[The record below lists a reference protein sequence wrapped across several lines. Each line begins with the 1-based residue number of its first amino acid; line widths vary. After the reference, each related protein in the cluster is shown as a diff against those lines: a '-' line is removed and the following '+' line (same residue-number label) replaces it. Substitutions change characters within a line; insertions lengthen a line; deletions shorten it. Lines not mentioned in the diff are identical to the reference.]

1 MEIKSRYRFIV
12 IATISVLFIT
22 FLGFWIHFRITPET
36 AVEIRPIP
44 VSAVRPELHD
54 LRNEITLT
62 GVLEAERMVTVVP
75 KVSGTILGISFD
87 EGDEVTEGDILAR
100 IDSEPYLLELKAAES
115 VWLLADSSLSRLN
128 RIKDSSGVSLQQL
141 DEAKA
146 SRDAAYSRYE
156 LAKMKFGYAE
166 IKAPVSGLLLKRFS
180 DSGNSAS
187 PEYPLFL
194 IGDNGNPRVKV
205 HVPEKYWENFTRPE
219 SIKALVSYPA
229 GGDERIREF
238 KIIRISSSI
247 SPDDKTFEVICSIDA
262 KDNPWP
268 IGAGMRVIFVLAE
281 KSNIWSLPLRALS
294 ADGNLWQINP
304 DNQKVIRIHLNDVF
318 RDKERFSI
326 PEGMSGGLYVLDGQ
340 NLLQDGQLVTVFEAG
355 A

>member
-1 MEIKSRYRFIV
+1 METKVRNRFIV
-12 IATISVLFIT
+12 IATISVLFIIV
-22 FLGFWIHFRITPET
+22 LGFWIRFRITPEA

-44 VSAVRPELHD
+44 VSTVRPERHD
-54 LRNEITLT
+54 LRNEIILT
-62 GVLEAERMVTVVP
+62 GFLEAERMVTVVP
-75 KVSGTILGISFD
+75 KVSGTILGISVE
-87 EGDEVTEGDILAR
+87 EGDEVTRGDILAR

-115 VWLLADSSLSRLN
+115 TWLLADSSLSRLN
-128 RIKDSSGVSLQQL
+128 RIKESSGVSLQQL

-146 SRDAAYSRYE
+146 SRDAAYSNYE
-156 LAKMKFGYAE
+156 LAKMKYGYAE
-166 IKAPVSGLLLKRFS
+166 IKAPVTGLLLKRFS

-187 PEYPLFL
+187 PVSPLFL

-229 GGDERIREF
+229 GGDKRIREF
-238 KIIRISSSI
+238 KIIRIASSI
-247 SPDDKTFEVICSIDA
+247 SPEDKTFEVICSIA
-262 KDNPWP
+262 ANDNPWP
-268 IGAGMRVIFVLAE
+268 LGAGIRVIFILDE
-281 KSNIWSLPLRALS
+281 KSNSWSLPLRALS
-294 ADGNLWQINP
+294 ADGSLWQVNP

>member
-1 MEIKSRYRFIV
+1 METKSRYRLIV
-12 IATISVLFIT
+12 IVTISVLFIT

-36 AVEIRPIP
+36 AVEIRPAA

-54 LRNEITLT
+54 LRNEISLT
-62 GVLEAERMVTVVP
+62 AVLEAERMVTVAP
-75 KVSGTILGISFD
+75 KVSGIILGISVE
-87 EGDEVTEGDILAR
+87 EGDEVTVGEILAR

-115 VWLLADSSLSRLN
+115 SWLLADRSLSRLN
-128 RIKDSSGVSLQQL
+128 RIKESSGVSLQQL

-146 SRDAAYSRYE
+146 ARDAAYSNYE

-194 IGDNGNPRVKV
+194 IADDGTPRVKV
-205 HVPEKYWENFTRPE
+205 HVPEKYWETFTNPD
-219 SIKALVSYPA
+219 SIKVFASYPA
-229 GGDERIREF
+229 GGDDRIRDF
-238 KIIRISSSI
+238 KIIRVSSSI
-247 SPDDKTFEVICSIDA
+247 STEDKTFEVICSINA

-268 IGAGMRVIFVLAE
+268 IGAGMRVVFVLSE
-281 KSNIWSLPLRALS
+281 KSSSWSLPLRALS

-304 DNQKVIRIHLNDVF
+304 DNQKVIRIHLNNVF

-340 NLLQDGQLVTVFEAG
+340 NLLKDGQLVSAFEAG